1 MDAGAIHLVRVTT
14 DDRSHQLWAAATT
27 RAEAVDR
34 VLDAIPQGWAACLL
48 ERTLQ
53 SGKDIG
59 AMSAGEVRQLASAQ
73 GAARTD

>member
-14 DDRSHQLWAAATT
+14 DDRSHQLWAAATI

-53 SGKDIG
+53 PGKDIG
-59 AMSAGEVRQLASAQ
+59 AMSAGEVQKLPNAQSAVSE
-73 GAARTD
+73 D